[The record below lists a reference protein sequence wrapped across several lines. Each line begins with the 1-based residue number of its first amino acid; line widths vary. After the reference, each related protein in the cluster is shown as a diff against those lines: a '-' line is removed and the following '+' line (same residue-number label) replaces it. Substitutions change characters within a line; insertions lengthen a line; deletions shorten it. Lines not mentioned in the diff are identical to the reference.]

1 MKKKKSLKNH
11 LLVASTDLLD
21 PNFAKTV
28 VLIVDHS
35 DEGAFGVIINRPTT
49 VKLKQAWKQLSE
61 QPCHSEDLLSL
72 GGPCEGP
79 LMVLHA
85 IHALSEKEVQPG
97 LYFSVKPENVNQLVN
112 QTEASMRFFV
122 GFAGW
127 GPGQL
132 ESELRQ
138 EAWHTVPATAELVYA
153 YDEDLWERVTKRIS
167 DAKLIAELG
176 IKHVPPDPS
185 LN

>member
-1 MKKKKSLKNH
+1 
-11 LLVASTDLLD
+11 
-21 PNFAKTV
+21 
-28 VLIVDHS
+28 
-35 DEGAFGVIINRPTT
+35 
-49 VKLKQAWKQLSE
+49 
-61 QPCHSEDLLSL
+61 
-72 GGPCEGP
+72 
-79 LMVLHA
+79 MVLHA
-85 IHALSEKEVQPG
+85 VHALSEKEVQPG

-112 QTEASMRFFV
+112 QTEATMRFFV

-138 EAWHTVPATAELVYA
+138 EAWLTMPATAETVFA
-153 YDEDLWERVTKRIS
+153 YDEDLWDRVMKRIS